1 MRSPCKQIARLES
14 PVWNRAADRRFHRRI
29 RGRLLFLL
37 GLGPLMLA
45 GCSNDPR
52 LAVSGT
58 VRFNGQPLDQGRIEF
73 HPPGGKGSLS
83 GTGIHDGR
91 YHIPQA
97 NGLAPATY
105 EVKIFSYDTKGAKV
119 AGDMPGEPGKG
130 FKERIAR
137 KYNLATELRADVKPG
152 TTTFDFSVD

>member
-1 MRSPCKQIARLES
+1 
-14 PVWNRAADRRFHRRI
+14 
-29 RGRLLFLL
+29 
-37 GLGPLMLA
+37 MLA

-83 GTGIHDGR
+83 GAGIHDGR

-105 EVKIFSYDTKGAKV
+105 EVKIFSYGTKGAKV

-152 TTTFDFSVD
+152 TATFDFSVD

>member
-83 GTGIHDGR
+83 GAGIHDGR

-105 EVKIFSYDTKGAKV
+105 EVRIYSYDQKGGT
-119 AGDMPGEPGKG
+119 AGAIPGEAGLG
-130 FKERIAR
+130 FKERIAK
-137 KYNLATELRADVKPG
+137 KYNADSTLKADVKSG
-152 TTTFDFSVD
+152 QTTFDFSVD

>member
-1 MRSPCKQIARLES
+1 M
-14 PVWNRAADRRFHRRI
+14 
-29 RGRLLFLL
+29 LFLL
-37 GLGPLMLA
+37 GLGPLLLV

-73 HPPGGKGSLS
+73 HPPGAKGNQS
-83 GTGIHDGR
+83 GAPIQDGR
-91 YHIPQA
+91 YRIPQA
-97 NGLAPATY
+97 NGLAPGTY

-152 TTTFDFSVD
+152 NTTFDFSVD